1 MSEYRNPFDEE
12 LFGNDFIADV
22 SNSSSDE
29 YYQVYLNGQWIAD
42 CADYCEAETIANREA
57 MNGTINIER
66 RTD

>member
-1 MSEYRNPFDEE
+1 MIDDKFWEDLKN
-12 LFGNDFIADV
+12 GNDFIADV

>member
-1 MSEYRNPFDEE
+1 MLDEAFWNE
-12 LFGNDFIADV
+12 LKNGNDFIADV
-22 SNSSSDE
+22 SNSSGGE

-42 CADYCEAETIANREA
+42 CVDYCEAETIANREA

>member
-1 MSEYRNPFDEE
+1 MSEYRDPFYEE

-22 SNSSSDE
+22 SNSSGDE